1 MEIARN
7 LRDERGGGDIITV
20 DSGDEN
26 AMHES
31 EKKVGADNL
40 ILRMLVIK
48 IITLLKSLTN
58 RLGKKQIEKNAYM
71 CSNFS
76 V

>member
-20 DSGDEN
+20 DSGAEEE
-26 AMHES
+26 MHQS
-31 EKKVGADNL
+31 ERTVRNFASFTVTAPWVNF
-40 ILRMLVIK
+40 IPYAYYIYHLV
-48 IITLLKSLTN
+48 
-58 RLGKKQIEKNAYM
+58 
-71 CSNFS
+71 